1 MTTKEKAIKYK
12 NSYPNATYVEI
23 ANHLNV
29 SASTVREYLN
39 PEVEKK
45 KLNSKRLRIYEKK
58 CILVDEFGGKCM
70 SCGYNRFKTLLQF
83 HHRDPSQKKHKVTD
97 MDWSIETMREEAKK
111 CDLLCPTCHGEAH
124 IMEKTEGKKL
134 AESRLA

>member
-1 MTTKEKAIKYK
+1 MEYRKLH
-12 NSYPNATYVEI
+12 PDATYVEI
-23 ANHLNV
+23 AKHLAV
-29 SASTVREYLN
+29 SPSTVREYLN
-39 PEVEKK
+39 PSVGKK
-45 KLNSKRLRIYEKK
+45 KSASKRERIYEKK

-70 SCGYNRFKTLLQF
+70 VCGYNRFKTLLQF
-83 HHRDPSQKKHKVTD
+83 HHRDPSTKKYKVTD